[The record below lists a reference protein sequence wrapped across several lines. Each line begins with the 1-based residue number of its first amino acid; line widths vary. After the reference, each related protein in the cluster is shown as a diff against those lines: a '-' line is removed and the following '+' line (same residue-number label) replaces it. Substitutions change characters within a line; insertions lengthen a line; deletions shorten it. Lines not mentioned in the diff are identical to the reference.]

1 MTKIK
6 WTPLT
11 ENTMPPEGSRILV
24 YRPDRLGK
32 IAEMIAPFKRQQ
44 DIVNF
49 MESVS
54 HWAEATQE
62 PKDFKHFRK

>member
-11 ENTMPPEGSRILV
+11 PETMPQAGERILV

-32 IAEMIAPFKRQQ
+32 ITEMNAPYKSQ
-44 DIVNF
+44 DVAGF
-49 MESVS
+49 LATVS